1 MVSSYR
7 IKKIDYKKPIH
18 KDATNTS
25 LPTTIP
31 TIISND
37 EDITDTFITYLPSQ
51 EPNTT
56 KTSS

>member
-1 MVSSYR
+1 MVSPYR

-25 LPTTIP
+25 LPTTTP

-37 EDITDTFITYLPSQ
+37 EDITDKFITYLPSQ
-51 EPNTT
+51 
-56 KTSS
+56 